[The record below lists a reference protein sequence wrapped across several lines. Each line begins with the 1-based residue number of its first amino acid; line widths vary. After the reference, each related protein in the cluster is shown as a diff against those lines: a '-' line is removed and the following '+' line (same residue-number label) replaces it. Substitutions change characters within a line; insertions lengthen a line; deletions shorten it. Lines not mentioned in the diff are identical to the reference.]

1 VKVAG
6 AWIEAPASD
15 KTSLLLPEQR
25 EQARQLMGSGLY
37 AVAEAVSVPTL
48 VFTVPEGRRVTLA
61 QRDRETQE
69 WTIGSNPEVDVSLQQ
84 DGLSGLHAKILR
96 NGDTWTISDLMSANG
111 TFVNGQK
118 INRSHLESG
127 NQLGFGPVLCTFL
140 LPAPAASKPATAVK
154 SKPSSKQVALPLPLL
169 LGAAL
174 LALALVGVVIY
185 LLLR

>member
-1 VKVAG
+1 MPWPKRSACPR
-6 AWIEAPASD
+6 WSSPCPKPAASHWRSA
-15 KTSLLLPEQR
+15 T
-25 EQARQLMGSGLY
+25 
-37 AVAEAVSVPTL
+37 
-48 VFTVPEGRRVTLA
+48 
-61 QRDRETQE
+61 RDTQE

-84 DGLSGLHAKILR
+84 EGLSGLHAKILR

-140 LPAPAASKPATAVK
+140 LPAGGMTPSAAPKPAAAVK
-154 SKPSSKQVALPLPLL
+154 SKSAGKQVALPLPLL
-169 LGAAL
+169 LGGAL
-174 LALALVGVVIY
+174 LALALLGVMIY